1 MERIEAYMGK
11 RAAEGTL
18 RKLSELKA
26 RYPARVVESGRE
38 LIDFSSNDYLGLSN
52 DDRLIAAARQG
63 LDEWGTGSGASR
75 LMSGSLAPHHCLEA
89 ETACFKGKE
98 DALVFNSGYQANISL
113 IPALVGRGDVI
124 FADRLCHASQIDGA
138 VLSGAK
144 LFRYKHNNIES
155 LACLLKREREK
166 YREALLLTE
175 SVFSMDGDIALLADI
190 IELKKH
196 FNCKLLLDEAHAVG
210 AFGRGMA
217 HRLGLTAEV
226 DIVMGTFSKAFG
238 SFGAYAACSRV
249 MKEYFI
255 NNARGFIYST
265 SLPATSICASIA
277 ALKIVAEHPDMSI
290 KLQENA
296 AYLRQGLSRQ
306 GWPAG
311 GESQILPVIVKR
323 SETALKLSQKLREAG
338 LRVLAVRPP
347 TVPRGTARLRF
358 SLCLAHSK
366 RDLDYTLE
374 VMDGLRQFLV

>member
-1 MERIEAYMGK
+1 MERIEAYMEK

-26 RYPARVVESGRE
+26 RYPARVIESGRE

-113 IPALVGRGDVI
+113 IPALVSRGDVI
-124 FADRLCHASQIDGA
+124 FADRFCHASQIDGA

-144 LFRYKHNNIES
+144 LFRYEHNNIER
-155 LACLLKREREK
+155 LAYLLKREREK

-190 IELKKH
+190 VELKKR
-196 FNCKLLLDEAHAVG
+196 FNCKLLLDEAHAAG

-226 DIVMGTFSKAFG
+226 DILMGTFSKAFG
-238 SFGAYAACSRV
+238 SFGAYVACSHA
-249 MKEYFI
+249 MKEYFV

-277 ALKIVAEHPDMSI
+277 ALKIVAEHPDMSA
-290 KLQENA
+290 KLQAKA
-296 AYLRQGLSRQ
+296 AYLRKGLSRQ

-323 SETALKLSQKLREAG
+323 SETALNLSQRLRAAG

-358 SLCLAHSK
+358 SLCLAHSE